1 MTDIPPPDRTDAA
14 PSSQASTPSQ
24 AQTLRPASPVRR
36 TAARAARAGVS
47 VIWAVPII
55 ALLVTMALAWN
66 AYAGRGTLVSVA
78 FADATGITPGET
90 ALKFREITV
99 GKVEAVRFT
108 KDLQRVVVDI
118 RVDKDIAPFIDDA
131 AEFWI
136 VRPQVSAQ
144 GISRLDTVL
153 TGAFIEGWWDD
164 TPGAADLPVHQGLDK
179 APMTRSNEKGI
190 WVVLASTNAKGLT
203 EGAPVFYRGLQVGR
217 MQNLRLAE
225 KDETVL
231 ADVFVEAPHD
241 QRLTTATV
249 FWDTSGFSVSLG
261 PQGVALNVN
270 SMSSLLQGGAEFAT
284 LSSGGQ
290 PVQAGHVFQ
299 LEPDQQTAQN
309 SLFAATPDQELR
321 LTVLLPEAVR
331 GLAEGADVQF
341 QGLTVGRVTA
351 LSVRVGD
358 AAPGQAAAGQT
369 AQAPAPGQLA
379 PGQAMQ
385 DITIALSPQRLGL
398 PESATPDD
406 ALAFLSARVAEGLR
420 ARVTGAGF
428 FGTSLMIELVD
439 LPDATGGTILK
450 AEPFPIMPS
459 APADSSDIAT
469 SAQGLMNRIGSLK
482 IEELLKSATDMMNS
496 VTAIASSQDTRAI
509 PETLRKT
516 IDEAQATATEL
527 RTAVQELRA
536 GGVVANVSGA
546 TDQARQITEK
556 LNGAADKLP
565 GIIDSLDKAAAS
577 VRDVDFAGIGTEA
590 RQALA
595 DVRGVI
601 GTEAARAL
609 PDRLAA
615 AMDRVG
621 TAAGDIG
628 AVAADLKA
636 GQVGTKVGKFMDD
649 AGAAATSIR
658 EAATGVPDMIAKIDA
673 AAESV
678 DGFDWEGI
686 SASGKGV
693 VDDIRAMLG
702 TEDAAQLP
710 RNLSDTLKAA
720 SGLLNDL
727 RDGNAAGSLNAALA
741 SARRA
746 MDQVA
751 QAANTLPQL
760 SARFQQLAAR
770 AEAVIAAYGERGS
783 FNTETINTM
792 RSLRR
797 AAENFGSLAATI
809 ERNPRAFILGR

>member
-1 MTDIPPPDRTDAA
+1 MTDIPPPDRRPTA
-14 PSSQASTPSQ
+14 PSAPAGPAEPS
-24 AQTLRPASPVRR
+24 AMRPASPVRR

-66 AYAGRGTLVSVA
+66 AYTGRGTLVSVA
-78 FADATGITPGET
+78 FSDATGITPGET

-108 KDLQRVVVDI
+108 RDLQRVVVDI
-118 RVDKDIAPFIDDA
+118 RVDKDIASFIDDD

-153 TGAFIEGWWDD
+153 TGAFIEGYWDD
-164 TPGAADLPVHQGLDK
+164 KPGAADLDVHEGLDK
-179 APMTRSNEKGI
+179 APLTRSNERGT
-190 WVVLASTNAKGLT
+190 WVTLASTSAKGMA
-203 EGAPVFYRGLQVGR
+203 EGAPIFFRGLQVGR

-225 KDETVL
+225 RDETVM
-231 ADVFVEAPHD
+231 ADVFVAAPHD

-249 FWDTSGFSVSLG
+249 FWDTSGFNVSLG
-261 PQGVALNVN
+261 PQGVQLNV
-270 SMSSLLQGGAEFAT
+270 SSVSSLLQGGAEFAT

-290 PVQAGHVFQ
+290 PVQPGHVFTLQ
-299 LEPDQQTAQN
+299 PDQQAAQN
-309 SLFAATPDQELR
+309 SLFAASPEDELR

-331 GLAEGADVQF
+331 GLSEGADVQF

-351 LSVRVGD
+351 LSVRVAPPADGQ
-358 AAPGQAAAGQT
+358 PGQV
-369 AQAPAPGQLA
+369 L
-379 PGQAMQ
+379 Q

-398 PESATPDD
+398 PDTATPAD
-406 ALAFLSARVAEGLR
+406 ALAFLSGRVEKGLR

-428 FGTSLMIELVD
+428 LGTSLMVELVE
-439 LPDATGGTILK
+439 LPDQPPARI
-450 AEPFPIMPS
+450 AVDAQPFPVVPS
-459 APADSSDIAT
+459 APTDSSDIAAT
-469 SAQGLMNRIGSLK
+469 AQGFMTRIGNLK

-509 PETLRKT
+509 PAGLRKT
-516 IDEAQATATEL
+516 IDEAQATA
-527 RTAVQELRA
+527 AELRA
-536 GGVVANVSGA
+536 AVEELRGAGVVANISGA
-546 TDQARQITEK
+546 ATQASELATK
-556 LNGAADKLP
+556 LNGAADKVP
-565 GIIDSLDKAAAS
+565 GIVDSLDKAAAS
-577 VRDVDFAGIGTEA
+577 VRDVDFAGLATEA
-590 RQALA
+590 RGAVA
-595 DVRGVI
+595 DIRAVV

-609 PDRLAA
+609 PGNLSA

-628 AVAADLKA
+628 AIASDLKA
-636 GQVGTKVGKFMDD
+636 NQIGPKIGRFVDD
-649 AGAAATSIR
+649 ASATAASIR
-658 EAATGVPDMIAKIDA
+658 EAAVDIPGMVEKIDA
-673 AAESV
+673 AATSV
-678 DGFDWEGI
+678 DEFDWSGI
-686 SASGKGV
+686 SASGKGL
-693 VDDIRAMLG
+693 VDDLRAMLG
-702 TEDAAQLP
+702 TEDAEQLP

-720 SGLLNDL
+720 SGLLTDL

-746 MDQVA
+746 MDEVA

-760 SARFQQLAAR
+760 STRFQQLASR
-770 AEAVIAAYGERGS
+770 AEAVIAAYGDRGA
-783 FNTETINTM
+783 FNTESINTM
-792 RSLRR
+792 RALRR